1 MKRVFH
7 YGDGQIPAHPESR
20 SSSLDQAM
28 NATGLGVP
36 GGGQVGLK
44 PTTTGMGRYLR
55 ILNQILKFLG
65 LKPTTTGMGR
75 YLRMN
80 KIKIPFSGHWAG
92 RPGQRPGG
100 FETHHYGDG
109 QVPA

>member
-1 MKRVFH
+1 
-7 YGDGQIPAHPESR
+7 
-20 SSSLDQAM
+20 M

-55 ILNQILKFLG
+55 ILN
-65 LKPTTTGMGR
+65 
-75 YLRMN
+75 
-80 KIKIPFSGHWAG
+80 KIKIPFSGHKHDWAE
-92 RPGQRPGG
+92 RPGRRPGG

-109 QVPA
+109 QIPAHPE